1 MPMDER
7 FRGLQNHQQDVHVRD
22 TGPGADGAAPRRIS
36 GRGLA
41 IAIGVVAVALIVLI
55 VALAR

>member
-7 FRGLQNHQQDVHVRD
+7 LRGLQNRQMDVHVRD
-22 TGPGADGAAPRRIS
+22 TDPGADAAAPRRIS

-41 IAIGVVAVALIVLI
+41 IAIGVFAIGLLMLI